1 MAIILDPDASEFTL
15 IALIGLAGA
24 ALASLA
30 KVTIRKMG
38 KTEPSAR
45 IVFYFALLSTLIS
58 AVPLSWSWTTPT
70 LYSLGLL
77 CLMGTMGTIGQLMMT
92 KAYTLALPGKIAPF
106 TYASLVYAS
115 IYGWVFWD
123 ESLRWATVVGSLL
136 IFISGLLTLKKSKRD
151 QVITQPEAK
160 PAGN

>member
-1 MAIILDPDASEFTL
+1 
-15 IALIGLAGA
+15 
-24 ALASLA
+24 
-30 KVTIRKMG
+30 
-38 KTEPSAR
+38 
-45 IVFYFALLSTLIS
+45 
-58 AVPLSWSWTTPT
+58 
-70 LYSLGLL
+70 
-77 CLMGTMGTIGQLMMT
+77 MGTMGTIGQLMMT

-123 ESLRWATVVGSLL
+123 ESLRWATVAGSLL

-151 QVITQPEAK
+151 QVKTQSEAK